1 MAKLDQLIREIQ
13 TELGADFLYMEVVG
27 SDGLSIAGANLTS
40 LDVAAVAARLT
51 MVVKLAGKVA
61 DKLNLGEV
69 EENLI
74 TVDKGYSLMHELGDG
89 SYFVV
94 LGLARDAA
102 LGVARMLMKDYS
114 EQLWDAIPR

>member
-51 MVVKLAGKVA
+51 MVAKLAGKVA
-61 DKLNLGEV
+61 DKLNLGDV
-69 EENLI
+69 EENLV

>member
-27 SDGLSIAGANLTS
+27 SDGLSIAGTNLTA

-51 MVVKLAGKVA
+51 MVAKLAGKVA
-61 DKLNLGEV
+61 DKLNLGDV
-69 EENLI
+69 EENLV